1 MQMKKEYLVVLLF
14 IYSILYISMIGS
26 YLRENQL
33 DIIARTFRN
42 IERRKSGTKKY
53 FDYHNAYR

>member
-1 MQMKKEYLVVLLF
+1 
-14 IYSILYISMIGS
+14 MIGS
-26 YLRENQL
+26 YLREVALQNQL